1 MSHIRIHIIALA
13 IATALPTLIFAQ
25 DPTAPPAS
33 IMQPSQPPRSPSAST
48 AMQDSSS
55 ASDTAALMKDRIFLR
70 KALEA
75 GMAQIQFGQL
85 ATQKATSDDLKQFAD
100 KMVAEHTEL
109 NHSFAPIADS
119 LGLPIPHH
127 LNKDDQT
134 QLDKLAMLS
143 GNDFDTEYLT
153 LMVRSHHKDLREFRQ
168 ELQTVADPTLRDAI
182 ETGEHTLHDH
192 TVLIDKLAR
201 QKGIAMP
208 GRHSM
213 PPPPQ

>member
-13 IATALPTLIFAQ
+13 IATALPTLVFAQ

-33 IMQPSQPPRSPSAST
+33 VMQPSQPQSPPSAST

-55 ASDTAALMKDRIFLR
+55 AADTAALMKDRIFLR

-75 GMAQIQFGQL
+75 GMAQIQFGQP
-85 ATQKATSDDLKQFAD
+85 ATQKSTSDDLKQFAD
-100 KMVAEHTEL
+100 RMITEHTQL

-119 LGLPIPHH
+119 LGLPLPHH
-127 LNKDDQT
+127 ISKDDQAE
-134 QLDKLAMLS
+134 LDKLSALS

-153 LMVRSHHKDLREFRQ
+153 VMVRSHHKDLREFRQ
-168 ELQTVADPTLRDAI
+168 ELQTVSDPTLRDAV
-182 ETGEHTLHDH
+182 ENGEHTLHDH

-208 GRHSM
+208 GRHPM
-213 PPPPQ
+213 PSPPQ